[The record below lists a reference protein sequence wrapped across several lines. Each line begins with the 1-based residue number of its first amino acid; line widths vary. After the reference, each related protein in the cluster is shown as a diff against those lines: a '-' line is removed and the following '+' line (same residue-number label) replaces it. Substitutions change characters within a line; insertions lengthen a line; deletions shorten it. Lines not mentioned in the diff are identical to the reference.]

1 MCAFLSTSKTLN
13 ELLSTFAYVT
23 RKTYEVSRYIVC
35 MNQRSVL
42 RDTAFMGCI
51 FIAFLAILGVL
62 IAMVLSEPPVTFL
75 IDLFTDPFW
84 LFVVAIGLFFV
95 VTAYRRAKANYA

>member
-1 MCAFLSTSKTLN
+1 
-13 ELLSTFAYVT
+13 
-23 RKTYEVSRYIVC
+23 

-42 RDTAFMGCI
+42 RDTVFMGCI

-75 IDLFTDPFW
+75 IDLLTDPFW

-95 VTAYRRAKANYA
+95 VTAYRRAKGNYAALLKSYAVD